1 VWGARGVWEAPQSA
15 ALLLSPAMEYRVVVA
30 SSGTEIDL
38 DSTGKFYT
46 AYCFEVMWNEDRF
59 AISRRYN
66 E

>member
-1 VWGARGVWEAPQSA
+1 
-15 ALLLSPAMEYRVVVA
+15 MEYRVVVA

-59 AISRRYN
+59 VISRRYN